1 MGFPGQVIDYSK
13 CSLRS
18 EKPREFMRYGLK
30 SQRLLQYQV
39 YCITVYLKYNVVRKS
54 AQFL

>member
-13 CSLRS
+13 CSLPS